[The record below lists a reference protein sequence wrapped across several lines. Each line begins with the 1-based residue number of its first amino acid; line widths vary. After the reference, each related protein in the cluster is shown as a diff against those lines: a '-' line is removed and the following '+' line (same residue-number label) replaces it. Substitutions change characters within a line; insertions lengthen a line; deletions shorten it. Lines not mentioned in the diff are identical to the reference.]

1 MTVLVIAPHPD
12 DEILGC
18 GGVIAK
24 RAEAGDDVWVC
35 IVSEGK
41 RPMYSKEFIEK
52 ERAETRIAHNAI
64 GVGHLIRF
72 SLPTARLD
80 TVPQSEINRTLAEV
94 VEMIQPDVV
103 FIPHRGDIHR
113 DHQIVAD
120 AAMVALRPCGE
131 YKARRILA
139 YEVLSETDWNIPN
152 TQNAFIP
159 NVYED
164 ITEYLNF
171 KLMAM
176 KGYDSQLKRYPAAR
190 SLEGIEALAMHRGV
204 TVGFEYAEA
213 FMLIREVAE

>member
-18 GGVIAK
+18 GGIMAK

-35 IVSEGK
+35 IMSEGK
-41 RPMYSKEFIEK
+41 RPMYSKEFVK
-52 ERAETRIAHNAI
+52 EEFREMQIAHRNV
-64 GVGHLIRF
+64 GVGHFIKVA
-72 SLPTARLD
+72 LPTARLD
-80 TVPQSEINRTLAEV
+80 TIPQYKLNGILTDIV
-94 VEMIQPDVV
+94 DTVQPDEV
-103 FIPHRGDIHR
+103 FIPHRGDMHR

-120 AAMVALRPCGE
+120 AAMVALRPNRSH
-131 YKARRILA
+131 KVKRVLA

-164 ITEYLNF
+164 ITKQINF

-176 KGYDSQLKRYPAAR
+176 EGYKSQLREYPAAR
-190 SLEGIEALAMHRGV
+190 SLEGIKALAVHRGV
-204 TVGFEYAEA
+204 TVGVKYAEA
-213 FMLIREVAE
+213 FMLIREVAV